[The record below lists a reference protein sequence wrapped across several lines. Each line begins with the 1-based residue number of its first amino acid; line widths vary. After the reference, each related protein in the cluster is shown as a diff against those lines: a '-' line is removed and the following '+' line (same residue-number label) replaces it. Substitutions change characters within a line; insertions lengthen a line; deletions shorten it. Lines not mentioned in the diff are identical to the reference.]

1 MARPLSPAGDNDF
14 EVASNSR
21 LLREA
26 TNEWASFL
34 KEQQQF
40 LKKQRELR
48 RQKKQQQDNNA

>member
-14 EVASNSR
+14 EIASNSK

-26 TNEWASFL
+26 SGEWASFL
-34 KEQQQF
+34 KEQELF

-48 RQKKQQQDNNA
+48 KRKQQDNNA

>member
-14 EVASNSR
+14 EVACNSK

-48 RQKKQQQDNNA
+48 KRKQQQDNNA

>member
-34 KEQQQF
+34 KEQEQF

-48 RQKKQQQDNNA
+48 RKKQQDNNA